1 MSKRHP
7 VDDRFWLGGQSR
19 NGHQSFDQP
28 EPRRGR
34 THRGDRVDR
43 FHGRL
48 FGTSEHSRRRECHH
62 GADLDWFEAAKA
74 VIVEEVERQHW
85 RLWNGKAANAQVSI
99 DCTHAVMHHF
109 KGEADARKSAQLSPP
124 SSVRNTPAADM
135 AMNMRCG
142 FPGSSKTECRH
153 MPPAP
158 GCQAGPVPCL
168 RNPDSSCQV
177 WPPSLDWNN
186 AASSIPAWRWCTCRK
201 AGDLAPVLSRYAMT
215 RRRRTDFGRPAASI
229 RFKDRHADGSLC
241 LLRGETACA
250 QPRSDQR
257 LVAAHGRF
265 DERELAIAGGGL
277 PGKSPSF
284 PDHFQ
289 MVITLCRLIPFA
301 AGHRR
306 RARRNHN
313 VDVIAAVRRDR
324 LVSGVTIIR
333 AICRHS
339 GDPVV
344 NLIQQRRYLR
354 RIVRVLIRKHLRHH
368 HAAACIP
375 PPDAVCAISGATS
388 RHVSP
393 PAIDPPHR
401 PADRHYLLTRTTNR
415 AAVAPT
421 GSPAASLRDG

>member
-1 MSKRHP
+1 MPLKVGEALGECAMTRPESSDVGGRGDPGSDLHPELRVQEDRHLE
-7 VDDRFWLGGQSR
+7 VRVGNVETGIRWTTGFGSVVRAGTAIKVLINR
-19 NGHQSFDQP
+19 NLDAV
-28 EPRRGR
+28 GR
-34 THRGDRVDR
+34 TGETELTAFTDGCSGLRNI
-43 FHGRL
+43 L
-48 FGTSEHSRRRECHH
+48 
-62 GADLDWFEAAKA
+62 ADASVTTAPILDWFEAAKA

-250 QPRSDQR
+250 QP
-257 LVAAHGRF
+257 G
-265 DERELAIAGGGL
+265 
-277 PGKSPSF
+277 
-284 PDHFQ
+284 
-289 MVITLCRLIPFA
+289 
-301 AGHRR
+301 
-306 RARRNHN
+306 
-313 VDVIAAVRRDR
+313 
-324 LVSGVTIIR
+324 SG
-333 AICRHS
+333 S
-339 GDPVV
+339 
-344 NLIQQRRYLR
+344 
-354 RIVRVLIRKHLRHH
+354 
-368 HAAACIP
+368 
-375 PPDAVCAISGATS
+375 
-388 RHVSP
+388 
-393 PAIDPPHR
+393 
-401 PADRHYLLTRTTNR
+401 
-415 AAVAPT
+415 APCK
-421 GSPAASLRDG
+421 A